1 VGYGAPPRPNAMG
14 PFASLRLLPALA
26 RIQLEPLQGLV
37 LTDPG
42 VKMSAIFSVSTAHS
56 GAPGAGS
63 AAVCFST
70 FMSHEAKA
78 LAQRLKRRDPELLD
92 GLIEQ
97 YQFRLFRYLLHLTAN
112 RERAEDFFQETWL
125 RVLERGHQYDDK
137 WKFEAWLFAIARNLV
152 LDWHRRKKP
161 QSMDSLAGPEEFEMA
176 DERAKSPLEH
186 VIAAE
191 QCSGVQQSLEKVPA
205 IYREVLV
212 LRFQEEMQLDEIAGV
227 TGAPISTVKSRLY
240 RGLDAL
246 KAAIEGGFGE

>member
-1 VGYGAPPRPNAMG
+1 
-14 PFASLRLLPALA
+14 
-26 RIQLEPLQGLV
+26 
-37 LTDPG
+37 
-42 VKMSAIFSVSTAHS
+42 MSAVFSVWAVHS
-56 GAPGAGS
+56 GASGAAS

-70 FMSHEAKA
+70 FMSDDAKA

-92 GLIEQ
+92 HLIEQ

-125 RVLERGHQYDDK
+125 RVLERGHQYDGK

-161 QSMDSLAGPEEFEMA
+161 QSIDSLAGPGEHTEFDIK
-176 DERAKSPLEH
+176 DEHGESPLDQILH
-186 VIAAE
+186 AE
-191 QCSGVQQSLEKVPA
+191 QKSGVQQSLEKVPA

-212 LRFQEEMQLDEIAGV
+212 LRFQEEMQLDEISGV

-240 RGLDAL
+240 RGLGAL
-246 KAAIEGGFGE
+246 KAAMQGGAA